1 MIEVIYIATDDYSNF
16 YEGFID
22 SIKYFFPNEKKI
34 VRVLSN
40 VVKDYYVPE
49 DSNVERVEF
58 YRIFDLFYP
67 CINLNKTYFI
77 SQLPPTEADY
87 VFYFDADTM
96 FFETDGN
103 VWENL
108 LNDMD
113 EGKFCVGRHP
123 YYNISD
129 KYTYKARYIENF
141 FEFLT
146 TRDKTQHS
154 YIPQYYYTY
163 IISSFFCARRDIMDD
178 ICQQINELTREDL
191 KRSNSYRMPL
201 YMDENYFNKLVYEW
215 EFEDNRR
222 NNFSVKNYILLTNS
236 ENIHSDGESFIYQ
249 KNNKEQNKRL
259 RH

>member
-1 MIEVIYIATDDYSNF
+1 MIEVIYIATDGYSNY

-77 SQLPPTEADY
+77 SQLAPSEADY
-87 VFYFDADTM
+87 IFYFDADTM
-96 FFETDGN
+96 FFETDES
-103 VWENL
+103 VWTNL
-108 LNDMD
+108 MDDMNN
-113 EGKFCVGRHP
+113 GKFCVGRHP
-123 YYNISD
+123 YYSISD
-129 KYTYKARYIENF
+129 EYDYKWRYIENF

-146 TRDKTQHS
+146 TRDKTQKS
-154 YIPQYYYTY
+154 YIPNYYYTY
-163 IISSFFCARRDIMDD
+163 IISSFFCAKRDIMND
-178 ICQQINELTREDL
+178 ICEQVNNLTREDL
-191 KRSNSYRMPL
+191 KRNNRYRMPL
-201 YMDENYFNKLVYEW
+201 YMDENYFNRLVYEW
-215 EFEDNRR
+215 EFEGNNR

-236 ENIHSDGESFIYQ
+236 NNIHSEGESFIFQ
-249 KNNKEQNKRL
+249 KNNNESNKRL